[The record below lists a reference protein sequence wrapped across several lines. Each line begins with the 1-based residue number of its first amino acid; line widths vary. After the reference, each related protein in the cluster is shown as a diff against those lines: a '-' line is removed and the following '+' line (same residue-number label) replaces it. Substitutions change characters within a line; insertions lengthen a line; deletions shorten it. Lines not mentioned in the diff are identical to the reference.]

1 MAQSFQ
7 KMLANQKSKIFIFF
21 SLKHLLGNKM
31 RSWTRGWKTFVIWQ
45 AFSCSS
51 HTSRQDK
58 EMLFYDSGANLP
70 IKSQECGDLSWV
82 GFWVFPCAKLDSV
95 QKFLDWHLEYFF
107 LSTNVCCNNIIT
119 LEINISQ
126 NSDFNQKSTKSKLAQ
141 NKTKSKELNP
151 LNILH
156 IFCTKSKS
164 YPGSYVFNKRL
175 FHLTKSFLQ
184 TWPFTQARAI
194 T

>member
-1 MAQSFQ
+1 MVGQGNATLWLRAQ
-7 KMLANQKSKIFIFF
+7 
-21 SLKHLLGNKM
+21 
-31 RSWTRGWKTFVIWQ
+31 
-45 AFSCSS
+45 
-51 HTSRQDK
+51 
-58 EMLFYDSGANLP
+58 P
-70 IKSQECGDLSWV
+70 IKSQECEDPGWV
-82 GFWVFPCAKLDSV
+82 GFWVFSCANLDSV

-175 FHLTKSFLQ
+175 SNFDQVFSSNTAFHSDKGDHLIVEE
-184 TWPFTQARAI
+184 P
-194 T
+194 